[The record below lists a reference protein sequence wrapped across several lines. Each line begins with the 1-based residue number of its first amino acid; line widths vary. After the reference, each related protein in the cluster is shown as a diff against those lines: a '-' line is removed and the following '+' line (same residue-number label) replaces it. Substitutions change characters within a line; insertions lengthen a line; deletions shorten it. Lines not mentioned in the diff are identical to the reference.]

1 MVHFFQKN
9 SARAPISSS
18 TLGWDCLLTSQY
30 EEKPCQAG
38 DSSRAGRKAEPKPA
52 EVETAGLREFV
63 SSCIIVRFFFSVPH
77 KTNIDSE
84 KPSRERHRRRGAQA
98 NREIGLCSTAGSGHV
113 AAPYRPRLLEHIFRS
128 AKGLRCRVCHLIHER
143 GQPGGFV
150 PGRCARRTSGT
161 DWRWKQP

>member
-1 MVHFFQKN
+1 MQENLLKRSEKEELVHFFQKN

-98 NREIGLCSTAGSGHV
+98 NREIGLCSTAGRRFQTKVYLYATIWS
-113 AAPYRPRLLEHIFRS
+113 RPSYWTQSFFLSPVEWLWERQDNGFR
-128 AKGLRCRVCHLIHER
+128 
-143 GQPGGFV
+143 
-150 PGRCARRTSGT
+150 
-161 DWRWKQP
+161 